1 MYVPALVGLH
11 FLLDLLNIPVGHGD
25 LAPRK
30 KEGIKK
36 KKECLSSGF
45 IITNVRLCDVGAC
58 DDWPQ
63 NATFA

>member
-36 KKECLSSGF
+36 KRVPELGVYHHEC
-45 IITNVRLCDVGAC
+45 
-58 DDWPQ
+58 
-63 NATFA
+63 